1 MGCDIHA
8 WIEVVDRKR
17 SYTCAIARV
26 YLDRDYRMFERLCG
40 VRGNVKR
47 ALAPPRGLPDQ
58 LSSWCAGDVEEWHSD
73 GHSHSWLSAAEFKK
87 AVRGV
92 QHAGWFVD
100 ASDKAAVAMLACLAE
115 QGEARIVFFFDN

>member
-17 SYTCAIARV
+17 SHTRAIARAH
-26 YLDRDYRMFERLCG
+26 LDRDYKIFERLCG
-40 VRGNVKR
+40 VRGNVKH
-47 ALAPPRGLPDQ
+47 AVAPPRGLPDQ
-58 LSSWCAGDVEEWHSD
+58 LSSWCSGDVEEWASD

-87 AVRGV
+87 AVRL
-92 QHAGWFVD
+92 AR
-100 ASDKAAVAMLACLAE
+100 SDGFIDTSYEAAIAMLDCLAK